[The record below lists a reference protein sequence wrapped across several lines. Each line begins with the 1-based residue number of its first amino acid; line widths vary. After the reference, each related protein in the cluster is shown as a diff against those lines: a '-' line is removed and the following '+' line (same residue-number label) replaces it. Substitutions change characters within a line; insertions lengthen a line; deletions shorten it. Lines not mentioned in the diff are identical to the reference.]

1 MKLFKFLPLVLLAG
15 CAVGPDYSRPSLE
28 LATSYYGNFVKSSEA
43 NVETAFWERYN
54 DKLLNEFIN
63 RGLLQNLD
71 IKAAQERIRQAEAS
85 LRSTGVNSAL
95 SGGATGARTVSGGES
110 SRTSYS
116 SSSSLNASIV
126 LDLFGGLRRER
137 EAAKANVLAYK
148 ANLEQ
153 VRLAW
158 LAELIAAYADA
169 RYYQEALAL
178 TRETIKT
185 RVETINV
192 VKRQFEVGDT
202 TEYNLAEAQA
212 LLDSAKADLPNYMAQ
227 FNAEVFAISTLL
239 DEPSGP
245 LMKQMS
251 KGSAQLRVPGSIAAG
266 VPADLMRNRP
276 DVRYYE
282 ALLHAATA
290 EIGVATA
297 DMLPSVSLSGTVSV
311 NAGVN
316 GWSYGPSLN
325 LPVFNQGA
333 LKASRDNAV
342 SAARQAEIAWR
353 ASVAAAIEDVQ
364 VAQSNL
370 AQYVARASALQKS
383 SDSYRRALGL
393 VRKNYNGG
401 AITLLDVLDT
411 DRSTASAQISAAAAR
426 NEAAKEWATLQ
437 IAIGAG
443 ASIAR

>member
-212 LLDSAKADLPNYMAQ
+212 LLDSAKADLPNYMA
-227 FNAEVFAISTLL
+227 
-239 DEPSGP
+239 
-245 LMKQMS
+245 
-251 KGSAQLRVPGSIAAG
+251 
-266 VPADLMRNRP
+266 
-276 DVRYYE
+276 
-282 ALLHAATA
+282 
-290 EIGVATA
+290 
-297 DMLPSVSLSGTVSV
+297 
-311 NAGVN
+311 
-316 GWSYGPSLN
+316 
-325 LPVFNQGA
+325 PV
-333 LKASRDNAV
+333 
-342 SAARQAEIAWR
+342 
-353 ASVAAAIEDVQ
+353 
-364 VAQSNL
+364 
-370 AQYVARASALQKS
+370 
-383 SDSYRRALGL
+383 
-393 VRKNYNGG
+393 
-401 AITLLDVLDT
+401 
-411 DRSTASAQISAAAAR
+411 
-426 NEAAKEWATLQ
+426 
-437 IAIGAG
+437 
-443 ASIAR
+443 